1 VGWIQLAHD
10 TVELARFCEHGI
22 ELSGFIRAR
31 RFFFN
36 KGGGG
41 GNENFEDDHAGGGGG
56 E

>member
-41 GNENFEDDHAGGGGG
+41 GVKIFLEAHGGGGG
-56 E
+56 VE